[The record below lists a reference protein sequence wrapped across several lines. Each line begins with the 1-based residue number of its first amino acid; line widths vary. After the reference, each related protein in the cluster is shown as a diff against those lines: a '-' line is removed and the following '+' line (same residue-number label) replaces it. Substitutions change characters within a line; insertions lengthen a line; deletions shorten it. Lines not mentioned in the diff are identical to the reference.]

1 MRMTS
6 YDAIV
11 IGAGQAGPGVA
22 SALVGDGK
30 HVAIIEMER
39 AGGTCLNHGCK
50 PTKALRASAIVVHTA
65 RRAAEYGVHTGEVS
79 VDFGT
84 AIDRVRSIIGEMQRS
99 LDEWIQSV
107 DGLDYIM
114 GTAELRTDPEGRQH
128 EVAVNGRVLTAP
140 EVYLNVGA
148 RASRPP
154 IAGIDSV
161 PTMTEVELL
170 ALDELPE
177 HLVIVGGGY
186 IGCEFGQMFRRFGS
200 EVTIVAGGGIAGR
213 EDDDVQQILTDTFTD
228 EGITVV
234 SGSAMRVAPH
244 GDGIEV
250 EVDDG
255 STVVG
260 SHLLLATGRVSNSDL
275 LGEHGVT
282 TDKNGFFVIDG
293 RFATSVSGIWALG
306 DVNRHGAW
314 THTSYQDAQILLDP
328 QRTVDGRVPTYAMF
342 TDPPLGRVGLNS
354 EQARASGRKV
364 LKAEINMETV
374 SRAIL
379 ESETI
384 GVLRILVDG
393 DTEEI
398 LGATI
403 LGRGADEL
411 IQLIGLAQQ
420 AGVRYPTI
428 RDALPIHPTMAEY
441 IPSVLRSLEPLG

>member
-1 MRMTS
+1 MTS

-30 HVAIIEMER
+30 HVAIIEMDR

-50 PTKALRASAIVVHTA
+50 PTKALRASAIVANTV

-84 AIDRVRSIIGEMQRS
+84 AIGRVRSIIGEMQRS
-99 LDEWIQSV
+99 LDEWIHSV

-114 GTAELRTDPEGRQH
+114 GAAQLRTDPEGRQH
-128 EVAVNGRVLTAP
+128 EVAVNGQVLTAP

-154 IAGIDSV
+154 IEGIDSV
-161 PTMTEVELL
+161 AAMTEVELL
-170 ALDELPE
+170 ALDALPE
-177 HLVIVGGGY
+177 HLIVVGGGY
-186 IGCEFGQMFRRFGS
+186 IGCEFGQMFRRFGA
-200 EVTIVAGGGIAGR
+200 EVTILAGGGIAPQ
-213 EDDDVQQILTDTFTD
+213 EDEDVQQILTDLFAE
-228 EGITVV
+228 EGITVIPANLTQV
-234 SGSAMRVAPH
+234 KPH
-244 GDGIEV
+244 GDGV
-250 EVDDG
+250 EVTVEDG

-275 LGEHGVT
+275 LGDHGVA
-282 TDKNGFFVIDG
+282 TDENGFFVIDG
-293 RFATSVSGIWALG
+293 RFATSVPGIWALG
-306 DVNRHGAW
+306 DVNRHGAF
-314 THTSYQDAQILLDP
+314 THTSYQDAQILLEP
-328 QRTVDGRVPTYAMF
+328 PRSVDGRIPTYAMF

-364 LKAEINMETV
+364 LKAEIGMGSV

-379 ESETI
+379 ESETV

-393 DTEEI
+393 DTKEI

-403 LGRGADEL
+403 LGRAADEL
-411 IQLIGLAQQ
+411 IQLIGVAQQ
-420 AGVRYPTI
+420 AGVPYPTV
-428 RDALPIHPTMAEY
+428 RDSLPIHPTMSEY
-441 IPSVLRSLEPLG
+441 VPTVLRSLEPLT

>member
-1 MRMTS
+1 MTS

-22 SALVGDGK
+22 SSLVGDGK
-30 HVAIIEMER
+30 HVAIIEMDR

-50 PTKALRASAIVVHTA
+50 PTKALRASAVVANTA
-65 RRAAEYGVHTGEVS
+65 RRAADYGVLTGAVS

-84 AIDRVRSIIGEMQRS
+84 AIGRVRSIIGEMQRS

-114 GTAELRTDPEGRQH
+114 GTAQLRTDPEGRQH
-128 EVAVNGRVLTAP
+128 EVTVNGQVLTAP
-140 EVYLNVGA
+140 QVYLNVGA

-154 IAGIDSV
+154 IDGLDSISA
-161 PTMTEVELL
+161 MTEVELL
-170 ALDELPE
+170 ALDELPQ
-177 HLVIVGGGY
+177 HLIIVGGGY
-186 IGCEFGQMFRRFGS
+186 IGCEFGQMFRRFGAQ
-200 EVTIVAGGGIAGR
+200 VTILAGGGIAPQ
-213 EDDDVQQILTDTFTD
+213 EDEDVQQILTETFAD
-228 EGITVV
+228 EGITVI
-234 SGSAMRVAPH
+234 SGNLIEAKPH
-244 GDGIEV
+244 CDGIEV
-250 EVDDG
+250 TVDDG
-255 STVVG
+255 TSLVG

-275 LGEHGVT
+275 LGDHGIT
-282 TDKNGFFVIDG
+282 TDEGGYFVIDG
-293 RFATSVSGIWALG
+293 RYATSVPGVWALG
-306 DVNRHGAW
+306 DVNRHGAF

-364 LKAEINMETV
+364 LKAEIKMESV

-393 DTEEI
+393 DTEEV

-411 IQLIGLAQQ
+411 IQLIGVAQQ
-420 AGVRYPTI
+420 AGVRYPTV
-428 RDALPIHPTMAEY
+428 RDILPIHPTMAEY
-441 IPSVLRSLEPLG
+441 VPTVLRSLEPLA

>member
-1 MRMTS
+1 MTS

-22 SALVGDGK
+22 SSLVGDGK
-30 HVAIIEMER
+30 HVAIIEMVR

-50 PTKALRASAIVVHTA
+50 PTKALRASAVVANTA
-65 RRAAEYGVHTGEVS
+65 RRAADYGVHTGAVS

-84 AIDRVRSIIGEMQRS
+84 AIGRVRSIIGEMQRS

-114 GTAELRTDPEGRQH
+114 GTAQLRTDPEGRQH
-128 EVAVNGRVLTAP
+128 QVTVNGQVLTAP
-140 EVYLNVGA
+140 QVYLNVGA

-154 IAGIDSV
+154 IDGIDSISA
-161 PTMTEVELL
+161 MTEVELL
-170 ALDELPE
+170 ALDELPQ

-186 IGCEFGQMFRRFGS
+186 IGCEFGQMFRRFGAQ
-200 EVTIVAGGGIAGR
+200 VTILAGDGIAPQ
-213 EDDDVQQILTDTFTD
+213 EDEDVQQILTETFAE
-228 EGITVV
+228 EGISVI
-234 SGSAMRVAPH
+234 SGNLTQAKPH

-250 EVDDG
+250 TVDDG
-255 STVVG
+255 TSLVG

-275 LGEHGVT
+275 LGDHGVT
-282 TDKNGFFVIDG
+282 TDESGYFVIDG
-293 RFATSVSGIWALG
+293 RYATSVPGVWALG
-306 DVNRHGAW
+306 DVNRHGAF

-364 LKAEINMETV
+364 LKAEIKMESV

-411 IQLIGLAQQ
+411 IQLIGVAQQ
-420 AGVRYPTI
+420 AGVRYPTV
-428 RDALPIHPTMAEY
+428 RDILPIHPTMAEY
-441 IPSVLRSLEPLG
+441 VPTVLRSLEPLA

>member
-65 RRAAEYGVHTGEVS
+65 RRAATYGVHTGEVS

-84 AIDRVRSIIGEMQRS
+84 AIGRVRSIIADMQKS
-99 LDEWIQSV
+99 LDDWIASV
-107 DGLDYIM
+107 DGLDYIR
-114 GTAELRTDPEGRQH
+114 GTARLRTDPDGQQH
-128 EVAVNGRVLTAP
+128 EVTVNNQVLTAP
-140 EVYLNVGA
+140 QVYLNVGA

-154 IAGIDSV
+154 IDGLDSI
-161 PTMTEVELL
+161 TAMTEVELL

-275 LGEHGVT
+275 LGDHGVAA
-282 TDKNGFFVIDG
+282 DENGFFVIDG
-293 RFATSVSGIWALG
+293 RFATSVPGVWALG
-306 DVNRHGAW
+306 DVNRHGAF

-420 AGVRYPTI
+420 AGVHYPTI

>member
-1 MRMTS
+1 MQMTS

-30 HVAIIEMER
+30 HVAIIEMDR

-50 PTKALRASAIVVHTA
+50 PTKALRASAVVANTA
-65 RRAAEYGVHTGEVS
+65 RRAAEYGVSTGPVS
-79 VDFGT
+79 VNFGT
-84 AIDRVRSIIGEMQRS
+84 AIGRVRSIIGEMQRS
-99 LDEWIQSV
+99 LDEWIRSV
-107 DGLDYIM
+107 DGLDYIVA
-114 GTAELRTDPEGRQH
+114 TAQLETDPEGKQH
-128 EVAVNGRVLTAP
+128 RVTVDGRVLTAP
-140 EVYLNVGA
+140 QVYLNVGA

-154 IAGIDSV
+154 IDGLESV
-161 PTMTEVELL
+161 TVLTEVELL

-200 EVTIVAGGGIAGR
+200 EVTIIAGGGIAGR
-213 EDDDVQQILTDTFTD
+213 EDDDVQQILTDTFVE
-228 EGITVV
+228 EGVTVIPGNLDQV
-234 SGSAMRVAPH
+234 KPH

-250 EVDDG
+250 TVDDG
-255 STVVG
+255 TTVTG

-275 LGEHGVT
+275 LGDHGVA
-282 TDKNGFFVIDG
+282 TDENGFFVIDG
-293 RFATSVSGIWALG
+293 RFATSVPGVWALG
-306 DVNRHGAW
+306 DVNRHGAF
-314 THTSYQDAQILLDP
+314 THTSYQDAQILLEP
-328 QRTVDGRVPTYAMF
+328 PRTVDGRVPTYAMF

-364 LKAEINMETV
+364 LKAEIAMGSV

-379 ESETI
+379 ESETV

-403 LGRGADEL
+403 LGRGAD
-411 IQLIGLAQQ
+411 
-420 AGVRYPTI
+420 
-428 RDALPIHPTMAEY
+428 
-441 IPSVLRSLEPLG
+441 